1 MSFVVKFELVPKKKK
16 SKPFRATSAVKA
28 MARTAIGTP
37 PPVKRKESKK
47 GIKTEKHKPTMGRL
61 LSEPE

>member
-1 MSFVVKFELVPKKKK
+1 VPKKKK
-16 SKPFRATSAVKA
+16 PKPFRATSAVKA

-47 GIKTEKHKPTMGRL
+47 RIKSEKHKRTMGRL

>member
-1 MSFVVKFELVPKKKK
+1 LWLNRFVPKKKK
-16 SKPFRATSAVKA
+16 PKPFRATTAVKA

-47 GIKTEKHKPTMGRL
+47 RAKPEKHRATMGRL
-61 LSEPE
+61 LSDSE

>member
-1 MSFVVKFELVPKKKK
+1 VAKKKK
-16 SKPFRATSAVKA
+16 PKPFRATTAVKA
-28 MARTAIGTP
+28 MARTVIGTP

-47 GIKTEKHKPTMGRL
+47 RARQEKHRPTMGKL

>member
-1 MSFVVKFELVPKKKK
+1 VAKKKK
-16 SKPFRATSAVKA
+16 PKPFRASSAVKA

-47 GIKTEKHKPTMGRL
+47 RADQEKHKPTFGKP
-61 LSEPE
+61 LSENE